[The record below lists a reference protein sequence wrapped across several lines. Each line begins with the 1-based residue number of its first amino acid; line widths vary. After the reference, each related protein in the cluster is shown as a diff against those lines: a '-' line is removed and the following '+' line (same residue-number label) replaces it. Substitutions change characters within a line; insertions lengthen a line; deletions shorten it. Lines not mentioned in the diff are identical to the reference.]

1 MFILN
6 LAKEKKITKKSTS
19 YKSFFLTKKKK
30 NSKKTLR
37 LNKVFPQPKRETAS
51 LKWILVKIT
60 TEQL

>member
-37 LNKVFPQPKRETAS
+37 LNKVFPQPKRETA